1 MRQGHERGR
10 EQPDGPRAGA
20 RVMRE
25 IIRTP
30 AFLELIRTN
39 MVVLDPDGAREA
51 VRAILWEDPELALS
65 LASAVPEVVNYL
77 VEAALETGRQLN
89 GFPAPLLDA
98 FLDRLAN
105 GVAPEPVLELPAVY
119 GPLAEKVGLSR
130 RAAGLFGG
138 AVNALARAINRAAK
152 ENPYFVR
159 DSLVAVDGREV
170 GRAAL
175 SVLRSLALWGFS
187 AVARFLNGPAGRR
200 DKRGMRGD
208 GT

>member
-1 MRQGHERGR
+1 MPEGHQGCR

-30 AFLELIRTN
+30 AFLEIIRTN
-39 MVVLDPDGAREA
+39 MVALDPDGAREA
-51 VRAILWEDPELALS
+51 VRAILWEDPELTLS
-65 LASAVPEVVNYL
+65 LASSLPEVVNYL
-77 VEAALETGRQLN
+77 VEAALELGRQLN
-89 GFPAPLLDA
+89 GFPDPLLDA
-98 FLDRLAN
+98 FLDRLVG
-105 GVAPEPVLELPAVY
+105 GVAREPFFELPAVY
-119 GPLAEKVGLSR
+119 GPLAVKVGLSR

-138 AVNALARAINRAAK
+138 AVNALARAINGAAK
-152 ENPYFVR
+152 ENPHFVR
-159 DSLVAVDGREV
+159 DLMVAVDGREV

-175 SVLRSLALWGFS
+175 AVLRSLALWGCS

-200 DKRGMRGD
+200 EKRGMRGD